1 MQQMASLIAQL
12 VKNPPAMQEAPVRFL
27 GQEDPLRR
35 DRLPTPVFL
44 DFSSSSAGKESACNV
59 GDLGLIPGLGRFP
72 WRRERLPTPVFL
84 DFPNSS
90 AGKEPACNVGN
101 LGLIPGLRRFPW
113 RRERLP
119 SPVFWPG
126 EFHGLP
132 RVRHKW
138 ATFTS
143 FHTGDVGFIPESGR
157 CFGEG
162 NSNPIRYSCLGN
174 PTNRTA
180 WWVGSWG
187 CKRVRH
193 NLATKQ
199 QYYI

>member
-1 MQQMASLIAQL
+1 MVGARFLKSHEIRIWVYGIWWLSGKRIHLPMQQMASLIAQL
-12 VKNPPAMQEAPVRFL
+12 VKNPPAMQEAPVRFP
-27 GQEDPLRR
+27 GQEDPLGRE
-35 DRLPTPVFL
+35 RLPTPVFL
-44 DFSSSSAGKESACNV
+44 GFSSSSAGKESACNV

-72 WRRERLPTPVFL
+72 WRRERLPTPVF
-84 DFPNSS
+84 
-90 AGKEPACNVGN
+90 
-101 LGLIPGLRRFPW
+101 
-113 RRERLP
+113 
-119 SPVFWPG
+119 WPG
-126 EFHGLP
+126 EFHGLQ

-143 FHTGDVGFIPESGR
+143 FHTGDVGFIPEPGR